1 MNAILL
7 LARTYS
13 VRLVVVLASVFAFAA
28 GARAADPPIP
38 AQHVRIHYFNPDNS
52 YSGWTVYAFGDT
64 TEDQG
69 NFNGG
74 PVQVTGIDDFGAWFD
89 VGVTATA
96 QDVGIIIHIGN
107 LKDPGPNEHIDPATQ
122 GNEYWQISG
131 QLGLKTTRPAIPV
144 GNGTPIPA
152 GHARIHYYRPDG
164 DFAGWSLYP
173 FFATSDPTGNFC
185 NTE

>member
-1 MNAILL
+1 VNAILL

-74 PVQVTGIDDFGAWFD
+74 PVQVTGIDDFGA
-89 VGVTATA
+89 
-96 QDVGIIIHIGN
+96 
-107 LKDPGPNEHIDPATQ
+107 
-122 GNEYWQISG
+122 
-131 QLGLKTTRPAIPV
+131 
-144 GNGTPIPA
+144 
-152 GHARIHYYRPDG
+152 
-164 DFAGWSLYP
+164 
-173 FFATSDPTGNFC
+173 
-185 NTE
+185 